1 MNDDINFSDL
11 FALTKITSD
20 SVVEKFGG
28 IINSSFF
35 DAANILGGL
44 KLSGLIDFGTT
55 LGSQNPIV
63 ITQGGKELLQQVSAR
78 ANDPFD
84 KLDMSILNQLS
95 NGKKSANDVTTSINV
110 AHKDMTFHLYKL
122 LMQGYISA
130 EFRNGILNVMLTEKG
145 FMQAKNGI
153 PASVAP
159 QMQSEPQ
166 INKSAIPPQPYAPQP
181 ITKPEPTTQKIQPIT
196 NATAPMQNDIKI
208 PELHMDAQT
217 QQQNAQTA
225 APMTNNPDI
234 SLVPSK
240 PTTSKLPY
248 ILVVIAIIFLVVVVM
263 MRFNIITI

>member
-11 FALTKITSD
+11 FALTKITAD

-63 ITQGGKELLQQVSAR
+63 ITQNGKELLQQVAAR

-95 NGKKSANDVTTSINV
+95 NGKRSANDISVSINV

-122 LMQGYISA
+122 MMQGYISA

-145 FMQAKNGI
+145 FMQEKNGI
-153 PASVAP
+153 PASIPTPIQNEA
-159 QMQSEPQ
+159 Q
-166 INKSAIPPQPYAPQP
+166 INKTVVQSQSMQSAMPNNQVAPNVQRAVESTVP
-181 ITKPEPTTQKIQPIT
+181 I
-196 NATAPMQNDIKI
+196 NNDIKI
-208 PELHMDAQT
+208 PELHMDAQS
-217 QQQNAQTA
+217 QQQSMPA
-225 APMTNNPDI
+225 APITNSNDI
-234 SLVPSK
+234 SLMPDK
-240 PTTSKLPY
+240 TPTTSKLPY
-248 ILVVIAIIFLVVVVM
+248 ILVAIAIVFLIFVIL
-263 MRFNIITI
+263 MRFNIIKI

>member
-130 EFRNGILNVMLTEKG
+130 EFRNGILNIMLTEKG

-153 PASVAP
+153 PASVTPQVRNEP
-159 QMQSEPQ
+159 QMDK
-166 INKSAIPPQPYAPQP
+166 NTMPPQPQSSPSTIKQ
-181 ITKPEPTTQKIQPIT
+181 EPAAQKIQPIT
-196 NATAPMQNDIKI
+196 NATAPLQNDIKI
-208 PELHMDAQT
+208 PELHMDVQG
-217 QQQNAQTA
+217 QQQSTQTA

-240 PTTSKLPY
+240 STTSKLPY
-248 ILVVIAIIFLVVVVM
+248 ILVIIAIVFLVVVIM
-263 MRFNIITI
+263 MRFNIINI